1 MNIRAK
7 RPAWML
13 DKASNPPK
21 GNWIALDRAP

>member
-21 GNWIALDRAP
+21 GELDRADRAP